1 MSTKTSKININ
12 GEKGIFYYKNNI
24 LDENDVKDLKNW
36 LNTLEFRE
44 GQCISGKEI
53 PRLQLWF
60 QEKNK
65 YFCETWKKRYHRW
78 ESTQYTEDLY
88 TFQNK
93 IVNKIEEIDLK
104 KININSCLINKYR
117 NGKDSIKPHRDSSI
131 SFGEYPTI
139 IIYSLGDT
147 RTLRFRQ
154 ILYNENLPESLKV
167 DYSKDPIDFELK
179 SNSIFIMDGCSQKYF
194 THEILKNDSKSIRHS
209 LTFREYIY

>member
-1 MSTKTSKININ
+1 MSAKASKININ
-12 GEKGIFYYKNNI
+12 GEKGSFYYKNNI
-24 LDENDVKDLKNW
+24 LDDNDVIDLNNL
-36 LNTLEFRE
+36 LNNLEFRE

-78 ESTQYTEDLY
+78 ESTHYTEDLY
-88 TFQNK
+88 KFQNK
-93 IVNKIEEIDLK
+93 IINKIQDLDLK
-104 KININSCLINKYR
+104 KMKINSCLINKYR
-117 NGKDSIKPHRDSSI
+117 TGTDSIKPHRDSSI
-131 SFGEYPTI
+131 SFGEYPKI

-147 RTLRFRQ
+147 RILRFRQ

-167 DYSKDPIDFELK
+167 DDSKDPIDYELK
-179 SNSIFIMDGCSQKYF
+179 SNSIFVMDGCSQKYF
-194 THEILKNDSKSIRHS
+194 THEILKNDSKLSRYS